1 MNMPMSWLKDYM
13 EIDTSKV
20 AEYSEAMTMSGTIVE
35 GTEALGTDIDKVVVG
50 KLLSVEKHP
59 DSDHLVICQVD
70 VGQEAPLQIVTGA
83 PNVEAG
89 QYVPVALSGSSLP
102 GGVKIKKGK
111 LRGVESDGMLCSVE
125 ELGFDRNDYPDAPES
140 GIYVFPEP
148 MTPGSD
154 IKPYFGLNDTVVEYE
169 LTSNRPDCQSV
180 IGIARESAITMGVP
194 FHLPE
199 VKLQEKAGGDVHDYI
214 SVEIQNPNL
223 CRRYTAKV
231 IKNVRIAPSPRWMR
245 QRLAAC
251 GVRPINNI
259 VDITNYIMLEYGQPM
274 HAFDIRHLAGG
285 KIIVRNA
292 EEGEEFVTL
301 DGNTHTLDSSM
312 LVIADAQKAVALA
325 GVMGGENSKVLD
337 DVTTILF
344 ESANFDGPNVRITA
358 KKVGLRTDSSAK
370 FEKGLDPNNTLAA
383 INRACQLV
391 EELDAGDVVAGAVD
405 VYPTVRE
412 NRILTYDVD
421 WINRFLATDLSEDFM
436 VDVFEKIGC
445 TVDRET
451 HKVVV
456 PTYRDDMEGMADL
469 AEEVARIYGYNNIP
483 ISLAGSTERVGGL
496 SPEQTMREK
505 IASALEACGLSQAV
519 IYSFES
525 PSVFDK
531 VLLAP
536 DDPRRHA
543 VTIANPLGEEFSVM
557 RTLMAPGMLNTLSL
571 NYNRRNESA
580 WLYEIGRVYL
590 PKAEITPYSREKDP
604 KGVANLPKEVN
615 TISIGMYG
623 RDVDFYALKGVVEM
637 VFETAGMKDRV
648 EILPVSTEPYLHPG
662 RQAQY
667 VMDGQVIAT
676 LGEVH
681 PKAASGYG
689 IDTRVYLAQINLD
702 AVIGAMVAD
711 KLYHPLPKYPA
722 ITRDIALRVPKH
734 VYVQQIETIIRKD
747 AGELLESCKLFDVYE
762 GAQVGEG
769 YKSVAYTL
777 VFRHK
782 NKTLED
788 KSVNK
793 VMTQIT
799 EQLKNELGA
808 ELRK

>member
-1 MNMPMSWLKDYM
+1 
-13 EIDTSKV
+13 
-20 AEYSEAMTMSGTIVE
+20 
-35 GTEALGTDIDKVVVG
+35 
-50 KLLSVEKHP
+50 
-59 DSDHLVICQVD
+59 
-70 VGQEAPLQIVTGA
+70 
-83 PNVEAG
+83 
-89 QYVPVALSGSSLP
+89 
-102 GGVKIKKGK
+102 
-111 LRGVESDGMLCSVE
+111 
-125 ELGFDRNDYPDAPES
+125 
-140 GIYVFPEP
+140 
-148 MTPGSD
+148 
-154 IKPYFGLNDTVVEYE
+154 
-169 LTSNRPDCQSV
+169 
-180 IGIARESAITMGVP
+180 
-194 FHLPE
+194 
-199 VKLQEKAGGDVHDYI
+199 
-214 SVEIQNPNL
+214 
-223 CRRYTAKV
+223 
-231 IKNVRIAPSPRWMR
+231 
-245 QRLAAC
+245 
-251 GVRPINNI
+251 
-259 VDITNYIMLEYGQPM
+259 
-274 HAFDIRHLAGG
+274 
-285 KIIVRNA
+285 
-292 EEGEEFVTL
+292 
-301 DGNTHTLDSSM
+301 
-312 LVIADAQKAVALA
+312 
-325 GVMGGENSKVLD
+325 
-337 DVTTILF
+337 
-344 ESANFDGPNVRITA
+344 
-358 KKVGLRTDSSAK
+358 
-370 FEKGLDPNNTLAA
+370 
-383 INRACQLV
+383 
-391 EELDAGDVVAGAVD
+391 
-405 VYPTVRE
+405 
-412 NRILTYDVD
+412 
-421 WINRFLATDLSEDFM
+421 
-436 VDVFEKIGC
+436 
-445 TVDRET
+445 
-451 HKVVV
+451 
-456 PTYRDDMEGMADL
+456 
-469 AEEVARIYGYNNIP
+469 
-483 ISLAGSTERVGGL
+483 
-496 SPEQTMREK
+496 
-505 IASALEACGLSQAV
+505 
-519 IYSFES
+519 
-525 PSVFDK
+525 
-531 VLLAP
+531 
-536 DDPRRHA
+536 
-543 VTIANPLGEEFSVM
+543 M